1 MLTNPLALRKSFQ
14 SSLLRLVS
22 GFLLTLGTAALA
34 HAQVIIIN
42 TPGGTEIIGR
52 RLPLP
57 QPTPI
62 PRPAPTA
69 YSVTLL
75 EVQGTIRD
83 QAATFQLAQVFKNTG
98 SATLEAQLLFPMHE
112 AAAIS
117 GLTLL
122 VDGQELAGKLHPK
135 DEARR
140 IYENI
145 VRQRKD
151 PALLEYVGQGLYQTS
166 VFPIPAG
173 AERRVEIRYSQLLKK
188 DTGLIEV
195 LLPLGTA
202 KQHQRA
208 IERVAVKLRLET
220 TEPLKTIFS
229 PTHTLEVSR
238 TDDRHASV
246 QLNLAQVARPDD
258 LRLFFNTTGNP
269 VGLSVLSYKPR
280 DNEDGYFALLATPDW
295 QPPAAAQRVPRTML
309 YVFDRSG
316 SMSGAKF
323 EQAKQAL
330 KFLVQQLQPED
341 TFNIVAY
348 DSVVE
353 AFRPELQKGDEAGR
367 NAALA
372 FVDGLFA
379 GGSTNISGALGTGF
393 KLAGDTKRPTYLLF
407 MTDGLPTVGE
417 MNELKIADQVKSAN
431 TFGARL
437 FSFGVGYDVNSRL
450 LDRLSGG
457 HRGQSVYVRPNEN
470 IERAVAGLY
479 NKIGSPALTDIAV
492 RFDFDIPT
500 PPGSAGPVSRTYPR
514 NLNDLYHGDQ
524 LVYVG
529 RYKTGGTAKIVMSGK
544 MSETGKEYIAA
555 ASFVE
560 KSMDE
565 TNAFVERLWAQRRI
579 GEIIDELDL
588 RGANEELVTELV
600 QLSLRHGILT
610 PYTSFLADETTA
622 LGDRVTQVREAE
634 RLSRSLA
641 ENTSG
646 RAGFVQRG
654 IKGRF
659 QNESLDGV
667 AKAESRA
674 ESSRPALAA
683 QPQAGVPQ
691 SAGGV
696 AAASGP
702 VDKKIAAPA
711 PTLGKSVDRFDA
723 AGRRKSYSLA
733 MDAEGNTK
741 EVDTLRQVGAKTFH
755 RRQNVWLECE
765 ISQERQDKAEKIVK
779 FSTEYFHLV
788 DTYGGKIA
796 KYLDFDE
803 PVVVELGGRVY
814 RIEPAK
820 E

>member
-1 MLTNPLALRKSFQ
+1 
-14 SSLLRLVS
+14 
-22 GFLLTLGTAALA
+22 
-34 HAQVIIIN
+34 
-42 TPGGTEIIGR
+42 
-52 RLPLP
+52 
-57 QPTPI
+57 
-62 PRPAPTA
+62 
-69 YSVTLL
+69 
-75 EVQGTIRD
+75 
-83 QAATFQLAQVFKNTG
+83 
-98 SATLEAQLLFPMHE
+98 MHE

-220 TEPLKTIFS
+220 SEPLKTIFS

-379 GGSTNISGALGTGF
+379 GGSTNISGALGT
-393 KLAGDTKRPTYLLF
+393 ASNWRETR
-407 MTDGLPTVGE
+407 
-417 MNELKIADQVKSAN
+417 N
-431 TFGARL
+431 
-437 FSFGVGYDVNSRL
+437 
-450 LDRLSGG
+450 
-457 HRGQSVYVRPNEN
+457 
-470 IERAVAGLY
+470 
-479 NKIGSPALTDIAV
+479 
-492 RFDFDIPT
+492 
-500 PPGSAGPVSRTYPR
+500 GPRTCC
-514 NLNDLYHGDQ
+514 
-524 LVYVG
+524 
-529 RYKTGGTAKIVMSGK
+529 S
-544 MSETGKEYIAA
+544 
-555 ASFVE
+555 
-560 KSMDE
+560 
-565 TNAFVERLWAQRRI
+565 
-579 GEIIDELDL
+579 
-588 RGANEELVTELV
+588 
-600 QLSLRHGILT
+600 
-610 PYTSFLADETTA
+610 
-622 LGDRVTQVREAE
+622 
-634 RLSRSLA
+634 
-641 ENTSG
+641 
-646 RAGFVQRG
+646 
-654 IKGRF
+654 
-659 QNESLDGV
+659 
-667 AKAESRA
+667 
-674 ESSRPALAA
+674 
-683 QPQAGVPQ
+683 
-691 SAGGV
+691 
-696 AAASGP
+696 
-702 VDKKIAAPA
+702 
-711 PTLGKSVDRFDA
+711 
-723 AGRRKSYSLA
+723 
-733 MDAEGNTK
+733 
-741 EVDTLRQVGAKTFH
+741 
-755 RRQNVWLECE
+755 
-765 ISQERQDKAEKIVK
+765 
-779 FSTEYFHLV
+779 
-788 DTYGGKIA
+788 
-796 KYLDFDE
+796 
-803 PVVVELGGRVY
+803 
-814 RIEPAK
+814 
-820 E
+820 